1 MTLWVSV
8 TIFSLFAVMPPNDGR
23 SPDGTTPRRPHPFA
37 PSLPETTSEE
47 EKRFDQIIDRFILA
61 DTGRLSGPEAQQA
74 IRDFDRLPPE
84 AVFALIRGLNRAAAI
99 DHSCPAL
106 QISKRLARQLR
117 SSEDLELLRF
127 ARENIGAGVVRSRH
141 ADHIK
146 DLRVAISRRITAVAN
161 APPAVIREKR

>member
-1 MTLWVSV
+1 MNVLVSGMMWCLLV
-8 TIFSLFAVMPPNDGR
+8 TAPPDEGR
-23 SPDGTTPRRPHPFA
+23 SADGTTPRRPHPLA
-37 PSLPETTSEE
+37 PSLPETTEEE

-84 AVFALIRGLNRAAAI
+84 AVFALIRGLNKAAAI

-117 SSEDLELLRF
+117 SSRDLDLLRF

-141 ADHIK
+141 SDHIK
-146 DLRVAISRRITAVAN
+146 DLRVAISRRMTEVAN
-161 APPAVIREKR
+161 APPTVIREKP